1 MEFSQMKLDMFFE
14 TSSKAFE
21 GLVELGI
28 RQSAVYQVIL
38 AAIEVDGVSQENTQM
53 VEPKLWTCEMTVGD
67 QSKGMETPGES
78 FI

>member
-1 MEFSQMKLDMFFE
+1 MRKLRENDPDLLLDRRQEIRSMEFSQMKVDMFFE

-38 AAIEVDGVSQENTQM
+38 AAIEVGGVS
-53 VEPKLWTCEMTVGD
+53 
-67 QSKGMETPGES
+67 
-78 FI
+78 

>member
-1 MEFSQMKLDMFFE
+1 MQKLRENDPGLLLDIKQEIRSMEFSQMKVDMFFE

-38 AAIEVDGVSQENTQM
+38 AAIEVDGVS
-53 VEPKLWTCEMTVGD
+53 
-67 QSKGMETPGES
+67 
-78 FI
+78 

>member
-1 MEFSQMKLDMFFE
+1 MQKLRENDPGLLFDRKQEIRSMEFSQMKLDMFFE

-38 AAIEVDGVSQENTQM
+38 ATIEVDGVS
-53 VEPKLWTCEMTVGD
+53 
-67 QSKGMETPGES
+67 
-78 FI
+78 